1 MCLLPL
7 ALQISLVAKPAWNL
21 KGDSDLLAIHPG
33 ISDRQAVVSA
43 VDKELRFP
51 GWAWRPPVPFASPGA
66 IPVPPTP
73 PPGAAAAAV
82 DARPTCSAQNQADG
96 EPNFSCPF
104 ALAEARRLRLDKGT
118 RGRWALVQ
126 AVAAYREELAAA
138 ASQLGIGGFMRE
150 GDDGSGPAK
159 RWRLARQATGRAQR
173 AEDTCILTN
182 FLKSMGCC
190 GSSTV
195 DAEEHLDYS
204 GGNVTLVTDQKNWD
218 NTMEEVAE
226 HGKTV
231 VLKFSAIW
239 CTPCRNAAP
248 LFAEL
253 SLKYPDIVFVSVDVD
268 EMPELVTQYDVRATP
283 TFIFMKNNEEIDKLV
298 GGNHEDLQ
306 EKFEQLNR
314 PKLYD
319 DV

>member
-1 MCLLPL
+1 
-7 ALQISLVAKPAWNL
+7 
-21 KGDSDLLAIHPG
+21 
-33 ISDRQAVVSA
+33 
-43 VDKELRFP
+43 
-51 GWAWRPPVPFASPGA
+51 
-66 IPVPPTP
+66 
-73 PPGAAAAAV
+73 
-82 DARPTCSAQNQADG
+82 
-96 EPNFSCPF
+96 
-104 ALAEARRLRLDKGT
+104 
-118 RGRWALVQ
+118 
-126 AVAAYREELAAA
+126 
-138 ASQLGIGGFMRE
+138 
-150 GDDGSGPAK
+150 
-159 RWRLARQATGRAQR
+159 
-173 AEDTCILTN
+173 
-182 FLKSMGCC
+182 MGCC

-268 EMPELVTQYDVRATP
+268 EMPITKMNGIFTLIRQELVTQYDVRATP

>member
-73 PPGAAAAAV
+73 SPGAAAAAV

-104 ALAEARRLRLDKGT
+104 ALAEWSRGHLHLD
-118 RGRWALVQ
+118 
-126 AVAAYREELAAA
+126 EF
-138 ASQLGIGGFMRE
+138 SQV
-150 GDDGSGPAK
+150 DGLL
-159 RWRLARQATGRAQR
+159 WQH
-173 AEDTCILTN
+173 
-182 FLKSMGCC
+182 
-190 GSSTV
+190 
-195 DAEEHLDYS
+195 AEEHLDYS

>member
-1 MCLLPL
+1 M
-7 ALQISLVAKPAWNL
+7 VF
-21 KGDSDLLAIHPG
+21 
-33 ISDRQAVVSA
+33 
-43 VDKELRFP
+43 LRK
-51 GWAWRPPVPFASPGA
+51 REENKVEH
-66 IPVPPTP
+66 P

-82 DARPTCSAQNQADG
+82 DARPTCSTQNQADG
-96 EPNFSCPF
+96 EPTFLAL
-104 ALAEARRLRLDKGT
+104 ALAEPRRLNIST
-118 RGRWALVQ
+118 
-126 AVAAYREELAAA
+126 YY
-138 ASQLGIGGFMRE
+138 F
-150 GDDGSGPAK
+150 
-159 RWRLARQATGRAQR
+159 
-173 AEDTCILTN
+173 
-182 FLKSMGCC
+182 KSMGCC

-204 GGNVTLVTDQKNWD
+204 AGNVTVVTDQKRWE

-268 EMPELVTQYDVRATP
+268 EMPELVTQFDVRATP

-306 EKFEQLNR
+306 DKFEQLNR